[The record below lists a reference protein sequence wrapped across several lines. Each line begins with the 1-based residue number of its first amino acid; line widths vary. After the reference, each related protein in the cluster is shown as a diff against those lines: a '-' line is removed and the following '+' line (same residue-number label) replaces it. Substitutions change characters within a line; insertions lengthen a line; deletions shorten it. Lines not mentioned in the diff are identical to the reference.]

1 MTVAIS
7 IASLRCCSRAGIG
20 SSFHWTAEG
29 WLYVAAVDFFRV
41 VGWSMN
47 ATMTPQFVADALIMA
62 MPAKWRSVC
71 TLSLLE
77 ERGLPAGVCSALANA
92 IMTGNDLRLAA
103 DSNMELLDCN
113 HGG

>member
-1 MTVAIS
+1 
-7 IASLRCCSRAGIG
+7 
-20 SSFHWTAEG
+20 
-29 WLYVAAVDFFRV
+29 
-41 VGWSMN
+41 MN